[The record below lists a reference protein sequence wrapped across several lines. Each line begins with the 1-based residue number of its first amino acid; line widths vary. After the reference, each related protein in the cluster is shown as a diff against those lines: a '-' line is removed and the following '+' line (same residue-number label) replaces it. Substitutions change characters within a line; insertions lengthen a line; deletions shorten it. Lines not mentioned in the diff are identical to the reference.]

1 MTKLPTFQVYTSAPS
16 LVFICQE
23 KGITQERCN
32 LRYYRM
38 LQIPHLLICWIF
50 RFCFIL
56 LDMCVISSLCVSCDL
71 NFSFR
76 VVRRF
81 LQNGCLCVIH
91 LNISIMNFNLID
103 KVFRV
108 SDVYIIFLPITSSVI
123 NTFRLLGQNK
133 GENRVYFVLFFITI
147 VALGLIL
154 KLPLGV
160 AADRHAIYVINIALL
175 ILTDIA

>member
-1 MTKLPTFQVYTSAPS
+1 
-16 LVFICQE
+16 
-23 KGITQERCN
+23 
-32 LRYYRM
+32 M

-56 LDMCVISSLCVSCDL
+56 LDKCVISSLCVSCDL

-103 KVFRV
+103 KVFRRIHYLFT
-108 SDVYIIFLPITSSVI
+108 DYFICYKYFQ
-123 NTFRLLGQNK
+123 TFRIEQGRKQ
-133 GENRVYFVLFFITI
+133 GLFCSFFHNHRSIRFDIEVTSR
-147 VALGLIL
+147 G
-154 KLPLGV
+154 
-160 AADRHAIYVINIALL
+160 RHRSTRHLCYKHCIIDSN
-175 ILTDIA
+175 

>member
-1 MTKLPTFQVYTSAPS
+1 
-16 LVFICQE
+16 
-23 KGITQERCN
+23 
-32 LRYYRM
+32 M

-56 LDMCVISSLCVSCDL
+56 LDMCVILSLCVLCDL

-103 KVFRV
+103 KVFRRIH
-108 SDVYIIFLPITSSVI
+108 YLLPITSSVI